1 MSEIQDKY
9 PSVKISELP
18 SLNNKAL
25 LKNCEVAAISSSS
38 INNGLKDNYKV
49 KLSDHYYDKDAVDE
63 KIKELESKLLRTI
76 GAIEIPEEY
85 DDTSLASAIIDYTN
99 HIKALKNGALVN
111 ESIILTG
118 NDILNG
124 SKIEIEDNNKWK
136 SLSTLEN
143 VLYKSLDTSK
153 VIISNDKGKITS
165 SDILVEELNALKGWN
180 LKDENGN
187 QISIIDKITQL
198 ETLVKNLIGHLGE
211 RQYFVP
217 TYTTSEELVIDNI
230 EYTAKQDGILSVIPY
245 YSHSTG
251 IFNIYI
257 NDTFI
262 TQIYQVY
269 GDGHSHSG
277 CCIPVKKNDVI
288 KFQKVK
294 GKQASMKAYLIY

>member
-38 INNGLKDNYKV
+38 INSGLKDNYKV
-49 KLSDHYYDKDAVDE
+49 KLSDHYYDKDTVDE

-111 ESIILTG
+111 ENIILTG

-124 SKIEIEDNNKWK
+124 SKIEIEDNNKGK

-165 SDILVEELNALKGWN
+165 SNISVEELNALKGWN
-180 LKDENGN
+180 LKDSNGN
-187 QISIIDKITQL
+187 QINIIDKINEL
-198 ETLVKNLIGHLGE
+198 DRLVKSLISTE
-211 RQYFVP
+211 RVYSVP
-217 TYTTSEELVIDNI
+217 SYKSFEELVIDNI

-245 YSHSTG
+245 YSHTTG